1 MDQDAMITKLIK
13 EYKKMQLN
21 HDTCC
26 NDTKLNNT
34 INHSNWLQSLRVGV
48 LLHKGYLFNCKNT
61 NNS

>member
-1 MDQDAMITKLIK
+1 MK
-13 EYKKMQLN
+13 KKMQLN

-34 INHSNWLQSLRVGV
+34 INHSNWLESLGVGV